1 MCRLGQ
7 FFSPYTSHSSLQTL
21 CSWHQ
26 LVTRFCDAGKNLR
39 LPLPLDYFHRF
50 ICVWIFYLSSFF
62 QCFVIAHQKAQFGV
76 SSPRSFPG
84 GDALQ
89 THQPCL
95 ACSNYWM
102 LIYTQ
107 LATWIIFFKPR
118 WEFPRWETKINTRNY
133 NSDGQSTERFSSA
146 KLLCSRVAL
155 KRCIKTE
162 IRWNR

>member
-89 THQPCL
+89 THQPSL

-107 LATWIIFFKPR
+107 LATWIIFLNLGGSSRGGRQKLILEIITLMVNP
-118 WEFPRWETKINTRNY
+118 P
-133 NSDGQSTERFSSA
+133 SGSHQQSSCA
-146 KLLCSRVAL
+146 AG
-155 KRCIKTE
+155 
-162 IRWNR
+162 